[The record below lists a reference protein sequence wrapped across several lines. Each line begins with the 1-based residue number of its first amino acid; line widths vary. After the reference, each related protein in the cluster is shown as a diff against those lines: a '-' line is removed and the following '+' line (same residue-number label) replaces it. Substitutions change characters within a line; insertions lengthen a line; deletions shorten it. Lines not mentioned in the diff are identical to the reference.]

1 MPVVPRDVIVSA
13 SDSLSDESVAP
24 DGRKADLGFGRQH
37 RLLAAAQFGAVFA
50 ARRTIRGPRFVLH
63 YLSGSVETP
72 AGVRLGLVIPK
83 KQARS
88 AVLRNAIKR
97 QAREVFRHR
106 RNELPVLDIVLR
118 LAQPV
123 NSHEKPERA
132 AWRAE
137 ISGLLDQASQKA
149 RTGARLR

>member
-13 SDSLSDESVAP
+13 SDLLSDRAASG
-24 DGRKADLGFGRQH
+24 GRKESLGYGRQR
-37 RLLAAAQFGAVFA
+37 RLLAAAQFTAVFS
-50 ARRTIRGPRFVLH
+50 ARRTIRGTRFVLH
-63 YLSGSVETP
+63 YLPGNDEMP
-72 AGVRLGLVIPK
+72 AGPRLGLVIPK

-106 RNELPVLDIVLR
+106 CHELPALDIILR

-123 NSHEKPERA
+123 VSHQKPERA
-132 AWRAE
+132 AWRVE
-137 ISGLLDQASQKA
+137 IDALLDQACRKT
-149 RTGARLR
+149 RP